1 MGRPKKIEQ
10 SAEMPILDTPH
21 DTENVNVD
29 SRLRAVVIPLISN
42 EDVVLHKGKVL
53 VPTTE
58 YVKDNTVAMVV
69 STQDNAVNG
78 LLVEDGK
85 RLETASVV
93 SMSVGAHTD
102 IYVVININEDVS
114 IVRQTQYGTRM
125 DSLVLPAGTHV
136 ADLVVLK

>member
-10 SAEMPILDTPH
+10 SAEMPILNTPH
-21 DTENVNVD
+21 DTENVNAD
-29 SRLRAVVIPLISN
+29 SRLKPVVIPLISN

-58 YVKDNTVAMVV
+58 YVKDNMVAMVV

-93 SMSVGAHTD
+93 SMSVEAHTE

-136 ADLVVLK
+136 ADLVILK

>member
-10 SAEMPILDTPH
+10 AAEMPLLEAPH
-21 DTENVNVD
+21 GEESASVNN
-29 SRLRAVVIPLISN
+29 RLKAVVVPLISN
-42 EDVVLHKGKVL
+42 EDVVLHQGKVL

-85 RLETASVV
+85 RLETANVV
-93 SMSVGAHTD
+93 SMSVEAHTE

-136 ADLVVLK
+136 ADLVIFK

>member
-21 DTENVNVD
+21 DTENVNVS
-29 SRLRAVVIPLISN
+29 SRLSAVVIPLISN

-58 YVKDNTVAMVV
+58 YVKDNMVAMVV

-136 ADLVVLK
+136 ADLVILK

>member
-10 SAEMPILDTPH
+10 SAEMSILDTPH
-21 DTENVNVD
+21 DTENVNVG
-29 SRLRAVVIPLISN
+29 SRLRGVVIPLISN

-53 VPTTE
+53 VPTAE
-58 YVKDNTVAMVV
+58 YVKDNMVAMVV

-93 SMSVGAHTD
+93 SMSVEAHTE

-125 DSLVLPAGTHV
+125 DSLVLPSGTHV
-136 ADLVVLK
+136 ADLVIFK

>member
-1 MGRPKKIEQ
+1 MGRLKKIEQ
-10 SAEMPILDTPH
+10 SAEMPIIDTPH
-21 DTENVNVD
+21 DIENVNVD
-29 SRLRAVVIPLISN
+29 SRLKAVVIPLISN

-93 SMSVGAHTD
+93 SMSVGAHSD

-125 DSLVLPAGTHV
+125 DSLVLPSGTHV
-136 ADLVVLK
+136 ADLVILK

>member
-10 SAEMPILDTPH
+10 AAEMPLLEAPNG
-21 DTENVNVD
+21 EESASVNNC
-29 SRLRAVVIPLISN
+29 LKTVVVPLISN
-42 EDVVLHKGKVL
+42 EDVVLHQGKVL

-93 SMSVGAHTD
+93 SMSVEAHTE

-125 DSLVLPAGTHV
+125 DSLVLPSGTHV
-136 ADLVVLK
+136 ADLVIFK

>member
-102 IYVVININEDVS
+102 IYLSLIHISEP
-114 IVRQTQYGTRM
+114 TR
-125 DSLVLPAGTHV
+125 PY
-136 ADLVVLK
+136 